1 MKRQRLLLPATLAG
15 VGVYLLVGCIYIPTF
30 KGVKSGKNYYKLV
43 GDAKSRKPVRV
54 GRSTLEDA
62 LRILG
67 APFSRKGDGEAL
79 AYAWT
84 VQTGVAVW
92 PLCFHAESMQ
102 GYRTLVLRF
111 DATRQLASY
120 AILKTNEPCLNFGGV
135 MQPMPRDFT
144 DRGAQSVATPGARPT
159 TQQSP

>member
-1 MKRQRLLLPATLAG
+1 VKRLRLVMPATLAG

-30 KGVKSGKNYYKLV
+30 NGVKTGKNYSKLV

-54 GRSTLEDA
+54 GRSTVEDA

-67 APFSRKGDGEAL
+67 VPFSRKGDGEAL
-79 AYAWT
+79 AYTWT

-111 DATRQLASY
+111 DANRRLASY
-120 AILKTNEPCLNFGGV
+120 EILKTNEPFLDFGGTS
-135 MQPMPRDFT
+135 QPMPRDFT
-144 DRGAQSVATPGARPT
+144 NHGEQGVATPGARPT
-159 TQQSP
+159 TTQ